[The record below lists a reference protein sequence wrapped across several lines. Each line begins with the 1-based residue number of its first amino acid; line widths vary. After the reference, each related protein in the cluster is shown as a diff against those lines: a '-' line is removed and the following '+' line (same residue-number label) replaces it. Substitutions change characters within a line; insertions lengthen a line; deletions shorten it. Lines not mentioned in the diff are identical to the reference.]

1 MSAPSPTRS
10 HPDLDTFSGADGTLD
25 QLDRRLRELTR
36 GHAQVLDLDAFRR
49 QLSDPPPESQSSADR
64 EGELREKLNLAF
76 TDLGAFAFALV
87 HHGALTDKRLIAGVQ
102 RIRQLSADL
111 DAISD
116 VRLVA
121 LRSAS

>member
-10 HPDLDTFSGADGTLD
+10 RPDLDTFSGTDGTLY
-25 QLDRRLRELTR
+25 QIDRRLRELTR
-36 GHAQVLDLDAFRR
+36 EHAQVLDLGAFRR
-49 QLSDPPPESQSSADR
+49 QLNDPPPEIQNSADQ

-76 TDLGAFAFALV
+76 TDLGAVAFALV
-87 HHGALTDKRLIAGVQ
+87 HHGALTDERLIAGVL

>member
-10 HPDLDTFSGADGTLD
+10 RPDLDTISGTDGTLD

-36 GHAQVLDLDAFRR
+36 EHAQVLDLDAFRR
-49 QLSDPPPESQSSADR
+49 QLSDPPPESQNSADQ

-76 TDLGAFAFALV
+76 TDLGAVAFALA
-87 HHGALTDKRLIAGVQ
+87 HHGALTDKRLIAGVL

-111 DAISD
+111 DALSD

-121 LRSAS
+121 LRSVS